1 MKMARLLVEA
11 MQIDKPD
18 LEQYRDS
25 YADRLR
31 EVIEAKVAGQQ
42 IVDSPAGDM
51 SDRVI
56 NLMEAL
62 EKSLRQSKAE
72 KPVKRRKTS

>member
-11 MQIDKPD
+11 MQIEKPH
-18 LEQYRDS
+18 LGQYRDR

-31 EVIEAKVAGQQ
+31 EVIEAKVAGQE
-42 IVDSPAGDM
+42 IVDSPASDM

-62 EKSLRQSKAE
+62 EKSLRQSKVE
-72 KPVKRRKTS
+72 KPVKRRKAS